1 MSSPKYSTRI
11 YPTAENDLREI
22 KDYFQNKLNTS
33 HTNLFQKFYD
43 AIDLLE
49 SNPFIHPLLDD
60 TYLSKLGYRMIPI
73 DNFLMFYIVED
84 EVIQIHRFL
93 YGRRDYLLIL

>member
-1 MSSPKYSTRI
+1 MSSPKYSIRI
-11 YPTAENDLREI
+11 YPTAENDLLEI
-22 KDYFQNKLNTS
+22 KDYFQNKLKTS
-33 HTNLFQKFYD
+33 HINLFQKFYD

-60 TYLSKLGYRMIPI
+60 TYLNKLGYRMIPI
-73 DNFLMFYIVED
+73 DNFLLFYIIED
-84 EVIQIHRFL
+84 NVIQIHRFL

>member
-1 MSSPKYSTRI
+1 MSSPKYSIRI

-33 HTNLFQKFYD
+33 HINLFQKFYD

-60 TYLSKLGYRMIPI
+60 TYLDKLGYRMIPI
-73 DNFLMFYIVED
+73 DNFLLFYVIENK
-84 EVIQIHRFL
+84 EVQIHRFI
-93 YGRRDYLLIL
+93 YGKRNYLQFL